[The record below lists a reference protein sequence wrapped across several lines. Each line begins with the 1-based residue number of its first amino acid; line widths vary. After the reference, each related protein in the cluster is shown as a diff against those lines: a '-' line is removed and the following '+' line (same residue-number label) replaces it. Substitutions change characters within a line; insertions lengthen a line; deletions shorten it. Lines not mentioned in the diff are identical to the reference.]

1 MMPNISEEKKQTR
14 NAFQGKK
21 FFLTL
26 PLFDEIENVVKYLS
40 WYKDGTLQSKTKE
53 IPYFI
58 QKNKE
63 FKFNPGLNV
72 AYFKKHDPE
81 YLTNPVGKL
90 YSFHSL
96 QDYAVVLETHTKN
109 ESKGKHL
116 HIYIEFEKQREI
128 SPNHFDFL
136 GKHGNL
142 QKVKS
147 EIATL
152 QYMQKENDIIASFDV
167 IERLIAKAKTANEI
181 KKIIFDLIVFR
192 DWQPSQINN
201 KFGNRVTQIN
211 ILQLFKIAKQAKID
225 LAEQSR
231 FEWMKSNRIR
241 KITPELISKRLT
253 SDELVIYNT
262 FPIYQK
268 LIDVVNRLL
277 VKGNN
282 HDYKQCTIALVGEP
296 SIGKS
301 TFANQLAKHFS
312 TYFFPLDNWHQGEY
326 INGIYELWVWHEW
339 DFRII
344 SKSDFLLLT
353 EGEKCD
359 LRVKFAKTVKT
370 DRPLLILTS
379 NEKFEDQCKEKF
391 SRKLDLQSSCINAL
405 KVRIEEFNFGNL
417 PLHFLTKLLVSV
429 NEDI

>member
-1 MMPNISEEKKQTR
+1 MPNISEEKKEKR
-14 NAFQGKK
+14 NAFQGTK

-26 PLFDEIENVVKYLS
+26 PYFDEIENVVKYLN
-40 WYKDGTLQSKTKE
+40 WYKDGSLQSKTKE

-58 QKNKE
+58 ERNKAY
-63 FKFNPGLNV
+63 KFNPGLNK
-72 AYFKKHDPE
+72 AWFKKNNPE
-81 YLTNPVGKL
+81 YLTNPTGEL
-90 YSFHSL
+90 YNFHSL
-96 QDYAVVLETHTKN
+96 KDYAVVLETHTKD
-109 ESKGKHL
+109 EAKGKHL

-128 SPNHFDFL
+128 SPSHFDFL

-142 QKVKS
+142 QKVRS

-152 QYMQKENDIIASFDV
+152 QYMQKENDVIASFDV
-167 IERLIAKAKTANEI
+167 IDRMLAKAKRSNEI
-181 KKIIFDLIVFR
+181 KKLIFDLIVFR
-192 DWQPSQINN
+192 DWQPSQVNN
-201 KFGNRVTQIN
+201 KFGSKVTQVN
-211 ILQLFKIAKQAKID
+211 ILQLFKIAKQSKMD
-225 LAEQSR
+225 LTEKVR

-241 KITPELISKRLT
+241 KITRELIEKRLT
-253 SDELVIYNT
+253 LTELGLFDS
-262 FPIYQK
+262 FPIYQQ

-282 HDYKQCTIALVGEP
+282 HDHKQCTIALVGEP

-301 TFANQLAKHFS
+301 TFADTLAKHFA
-312 TYFFPLDNWHQGEY
+312 TYYFPLDNWHQGEY
-326 INGIYELWVWHEW
+326 INEIYEIWVWHEW

-353 EGEKCD
+353 EGAKCD
-359 LRVKFAKTVKT
+359 LRVKFAKTTKL

-391 SRKLDLQSSCINAL
+391 KRKLDLQSSCINAL
-405 KVRIEEFNFGNL
+405 KVRIQEFDFGDK
-417 PLHFLTKLLVSV
+417 PMHFLTKLLVNV